1 MSIELKR
8 VDPVDVT
15 EADKNKQ
22 ESKKLAWVN
31 EAMAGV
37 KADLKQLTYE
47 VNPFIKKVEGK
58 AYWEYDIDKVRD
70 YLNKLQN
77 INNFQD
83 IAKISWEKTRGAYT
97 VKWIMAVQIALKA
110 LWVAPDLTIDW
121 VLATQKNFSSS
132 ETVKAIRKFQVDNG
146 LDVTGVPYGS
156 TIKKLLEKLGGTVS
170 GTASESSVNNQNNG
184 SQTKPSQL
192 PVQGA
197 WKEKNPS
204 QPKITNEQFISEVLI
219 PFKEDSDFKPEQ
231 ISAIENKLKNYL
243 KNEDISKYQQFGSEK
258 GANWKGYLSMDEGS
272 EFWIGTFKD
281 GKLVD
286 GIKVLA
292 NGNVEE
298 VKNTIAASEA
308 LSASQ
313 MFEQSPIGKTFKE
326 LSEPAAWLS
335 NELVQAWK
343 KQAENYFKDKN
354 PQEYQKFSSLDWD
367 GWKGYYYDLGYKD
380 IQIGT
385 FKDKLLQE
393 GIVLQNDKV
402 LFITWWNQTGEQPL
416 FEKQPPQKDTQWNQ
430 VEVLEKTDEE
440 LTKEVINFFSQADP
454 KNPQTTIFAT
464 LARWNGKDF
473 EELGRVLSKLS
484 LDGLTGKTSALRELK
499 RNLNQ
504 IVTIL
509 NQNKRF
515 MLFNGAQRKN
525 DVLEQITG
533 IISKVWGIPEGEIE
547 SFKDLAALVVPSSK
561 GTPVSSSQN
570 GETPDK
576 KGQVNG
582 GSIPQSETKTTQEKN
597 LSKLERQK
605 QLAAEKAKKEAERK
619 AQELAEREKKAA
631 EKRSQEEEKKKR
643 LQKEKVEDDTQKQEK
658 QTDKPSERKET
669 TTSREFTSDSK
680 FEDLATLGEG
690 TNPEFKFNDGV
701 LQTDGNGKYILING
715 EKYYEYTD
723 DESKQNPALKYF
735 DLNRNHPK
743 GIELQFWGLDSGYVQ
758 PDFSFVPEK

>member
-1 MSIELKR
+1 MSIEFK
-8 VDPVDVT
+8 PVKVT
-15 EADKNKQ
+15 ETDTNKQ
-22 ESKKLAWVN
+22 ERVPWVK
-31 EAMAGV
+31 EAIAAT
-37 KADLKQLTYE
+37 KEDLKKLTYE

-58 AYWEYDIDKVRD
+58 EYWEYDIGKVKG
-70 YLNKLQN
+70 YLEKLQK
-77 INNFQD
+77 IEKFQD
-83 IAKISWEKTRGAYT
+83 IAQIDWEKTRGAYT

-121 VLATQKNFSSS
+121 VLATHKNFSSS
-132 ETVKAIRKFQVDNG
+132 ETVKAIMKFQGDNK
-146 LDVTGVPYGS
+146 LDVTGVPYAA
-156 TIKKLLEKLGGTVS
+156 TINKLLEKLGGTVT
-170 GTASESSVNNQNNG
+170 GAVSESTGNG
-184 SQTKPSQL
+184 KDATGQIIQQP
-192 PVQGA
+192 
-197 WKEKNPS
+197 WKEKIPS
-204 QPKITNEQFISEVLI
+204 QKKITNEQFISEVI
-219 PFKEDSDFKPEQ
+219 TPFKEDSAFKPEQ

-243 KNEDISKYQQFGSEK
+243 KNEDISKYQQFDSEK
-258 GANWKGYLSMDEGS
+258 GANGKGYLSMDGGS

-281 GKLVD
+281 GKFVD

-298 VKNTIAASEA
+298 VKNTIAASEV

-313 MFEQSPIGKTFKE
+313 MFEQSPIGKTFKK
-326 LSEPAAWLS
+326 LSESAAWLS

-367 GWKGYYYDLGYKD
+367 GWKGYYYDPGYKD

-385 FKDKLLQE
+385 FKNKLLQE

-430 VEVLEKTDEE
+430 VEVSEKTDEE

-484 LDGLTGKTSALRELK
+484 LDGLTGKTSALRELM

-533 IISKVWGIPEGEIE
+533 IISEVWGIPEGEIE
-547 SFKDLAALVVPSSK
+547 SFKDLAALVVPPSK
-561 GTPVSSSQN
+561 GTSASSSQN
-570 GETPDK
+570 EGTPDK
-576 KGQVNG
+576 KDQANG
-582 GSIPQSETKTTQEKN
+582 VVPPQPKTKTTQEKN

-605 QLAAEKAKKEAERK
+605 RLAAEKAKKEAERK

-631 EKRSQEEEKKKR
+631 EKRKQEEEKKKR

-658 QTDKPSERKET
+658 QTDKPSEKQET
-669 TTSREFTSDSK
+669 ATASKEFTIYSK
-680 FEDLATLGEG
+680 LKDLG
-690 TNPEFKFNDGV
+690 TIIGQGPNLKFVFNEGV
-701 LQTDGNGKYILING
+701 LQTDGNGEYILMDG
-715 EKYYEYTD
+715 EKYY
-723 DESKQNPALKYF
+723 DEKHYENNDQKRDLKYF
-735 DLNRNHPK
+735 YVTTNTTAGVK
-743 GIELQFWGLDSGYVQ
+743 IQFWKVEGGYVQ
-758 PDFSFVPEK
+758 PDFELVSTPEE

>member
-156 TIKKLLEKLGGTVS
+156 TIKTLIEKLGGAVS
-170 GTASESSVNNQNNG
+170 GTASESSANNQN
-184 SQTKPSQL
+184 
-192 PVQGA
+192 V
-197 WKEKNPS
+197 
-204 QPKITNEQFISEVLI
+204 
-219 PFKEDSDFKPEQ
+219 DEQ
-231 ISAIENKLKNYL
+231 ISSNQSIVSGVASGSTINNQKPNQTPNPTSPVGLEQQNLSSDAEKFVAGFVNQLKKAKNAEKDILAVEKALRNYL
-243 KNEDISKYQQFGSEK
+243 KEK
-258 GANWKGYLSMDEGS
+258 DFS
-272 EFWIGTFKD
+272 EFKRGDSKTIKN
-281 GKLVD
+281 GK
-286 GIKVLA
+286 
-292 NGNVEE
+292 
-298 VKNTIAASEA
+298 
-308 LSASQ
+308 
-313 MFEQSPIGKTFKE
+313 
-326 LSEPAAWLS
+326 
-335 NELVQAWK
+335 
-343 KQAENYFKDKN
+343 
-354 PQEYQKFSSLDWD
+354 
-367 GWKGYYYDLGYKD
+367 YYYDGVEGENSTSEIWTFENDALVDWVKIIFSGESDKFQGLRIVSRQDAAGVPSGSPEAPQPPIASVNPD
-380 IQIGT
+380 IQDST
-385 FKDKLLQE
+385 EWK
-393 GIVLQNDKV
+393 
-402 LFITWWNQTGEQPL
+402 
-416 FEKQPPQKDTQWNQ
+416 Q
-430 VEVLEKTDEE
+430 VEVSEKTDEE

-484 LDGLTGKTSALRELK
+484 LDGLTGKTSALRELM

-547 SFKDLAALVVPSSK
+547 SFKDLADLVVPPSK
-561 GTPVSSSQN
+561 GTSASSSQN
-570 GETPDK
+570 GGTPDK
-576 KGQVNG
+576 KDQANG
-582 GSIPQSETKTTQEKN
+582 VVSPQPETKTTQEKN
-597 LSKLERQK
+597 LSKLERQQ
-605 QLAAEKAKKEAERK
+605 QLAAEKAKKEAEKK
-619 AQELAEREKKAA
+619 AKELAEREKKAA
-631 EKRSQEEEKKKR
+631 EKRRQEEEKKKR

-658 QTDKPSERKET
+658 QTDKPSGGTET
-669 TTSREFTSDSK
+669 AAASKEFTRYSK
-680 FEDLATLGEG
+680 LKDLGALGKG
-690 TNPEFKFNDGV
+690 TNPEFVFNKGV
-701 LQTDGNGKYILING
+701 LQNDGNGDYILMDG
-715 EKYYEYTD
+715 EKYYAEKYYENND
-723 DESKQNPALKYF
+723 QKRDLKYF
-735 DLNRNHPK
+735 YVTTNTTAGVK
-743 GIELQFWGLDSGYVQ
+743 IQFWKVENGFVQ
-758 PDFSFVPEK
+758 PDFEL

>member
-1 MSIELKR
+1 MSIEFKR

-22 ESKKLAWVN
+22 ERVLWVK
-31 EAMAGV
+31 EAIVAT
-37 KADLKQLTYE
+37 KEDLKQLTYE

-58 AYWEYDIDKVRD
+58 EYWEYDIDKVKD
-70 YLNKLQN
+70 YLNKLKD
-77 INNFQD
+77 ITNFQD
-83 IAKISWEKTRGAYT
+83 IANISWEKTRGAYT

-121 VLATQKNFSSS
+121 VLATHKNFSSS
-132 ETVKAIRKFQVDNG
+132 ETVKAIMKFQGDNK
-146 LDVTGVPYGS
+146 LDVTGVPYAA
-156 TIKKLLEKLGGTVS
+156 TINKLLEKLGGTVT
-170 GTASESSVNNQNNG
+170 GAVSESTGNG
-184 SQTKPSQL
+184 KDATGQIIQQP
-192 PVQGA
+192 
-197 WKEKNPS
+197 WKEKIPS
-204 QPKITNEQFISEVLI
+204 QKKITNEQFISEVI
-219 PFKEDSDFKPEQ
+219 TPFKEDSAFKPEQ

-243 KNEDISKYQQFGSEK
+243 KNEDISKYQQFDSEK
-258 GANWKGYLSMDEGS
+258 GANGKGYLSMDGGS

-281 GKLVD
+281 GKFVD

-298 VKNTIAASEA
+298 VKNIIAASEV

-313 MFEQSPIGKTFKE
+313 MFEQSPIGKTFKK
-326 LSEPAAWLS
+326 LSESAAWFY

-367 GWKGYYYDLGYKD
+367 GWKGYYYDPGYKD

-385 FKDKLLQE
+385 FKNKLLQE

-402 LFITWWNQTGEQPL
+402 LFITWRNQTGEQPL

-561 GTPVSSSQN
+561 KTSASSQN
-570 GETPDK
+570 GGTPDK
-576 KGQVNG
+576 KDKVNG
-582 GSIPQSETKTTQEKN
+582 VVPPQSETQTTQGKDKKELEK
-597 LSKLERQK
+597 QQ

-619 AQELAEREKKAA
+619 AKELAEKEKKAA
-631 EKRSQEEEKKKR
+631 EKRMQEEEKAKKEAE
-643 LQKEKVEDDTQKQEK
+643 QKAKELAEQKKKLAEK
-658 QTDKPSERKET
+658 KET
-669 TTSREFTSDSK
+669 ATALKKLTRDSELK
-680 FEDLATLGEG
+680 DLGALGKG
-690 TNPEFKFNDGV
+690 TNPEFVFNEGV
-701 LQTDGNGKYILING
+701 LQNDGNGDYILIDG
-715 EKYYEYTD
+715 EKYYEYTK
-723 DESKQNPALKYF
+723 DESKQNPSLKYF
-735 DLNRNHPK
+735 YINRNHVQNF
-743 GIELQFWGLDSGYVQ
+743 ELQFWKLENGYV
-758 PDFSFVPEK
+758 DAEFSFVPTPEK

>member
-1 MSIELKR
+1 MSIEFKR

-22 ESKKLAWVN
+22 ERVLWVK
-31 EAMAGV
+31 EAIVAT
-37 KADLKQLTYE
+37 KEDLKQLTYE

-58 AYWEYDIDKVRD
+58 EYWEYDIDKVKD
-70 YLNKLQN
+70 YLNKLKD
-77 INNFQD
+77 ITNFQD
-83 IAKISWEKTRGAYT
+83 IANISWEKTRGAYT

-110 LWVAPDLTIDW
+110 LWVAPYLTIDW

-132 ETVKAIRKFQVDNG
+132 ETVKAIRKFQADNG
-146 LDVTGVPYGS
+146 LDATGVPYEP
-156 TIKKLLEKLGGTVS
+156 TIKKLLAKLGGAVS
-170 GTASESSVNNQNNG
+170 GAVSESSINNPN
-184 SQTKPSQL
+184 
-192 PVQGA
+192 A
-197 WKEKNPS
+197 
-204 QPKITNEQFISEVLI
+204 
-219 PFKEDSDFKPEQ
+219 
-231 ISAIENKLKNYL
+231 
-243 KNEDISKYQQFGSEK
+243 
-258 GANWKGYLSMDEGS
+258 
-272 EFWIGTFKD
+272 D
-281 GKLVD
+281 GK
-286 GIKVLA
+286 IKVNQALD
-292 NGNVEE
+292 GGGGQGQGDKVVPE
-298 VKNTIAASEA
+298 T

-313 MFEQSPIGKTFKE
+313 MFEQSPIGKTFKK
-326 LSEPAAWLS
+326 LSEPAPWLS

-354 PQEYQKFSSLDWD
+354 PKEYQMFSSLDWD
-367 GWKGYYYDLGYKD
+367 GWKGYYYDPGYKD

-385 FKDKLLQE
+385 FNNKLLQE

-402 LFITWWNQTGEQPL
+402 LFITSWNQTGEQPL
-416 FEKQPPQKDTQWNQ
+416 FEKQPPQQPTEWSKE
-430 VEVLEKTDEE
+430 EVSEKTDEE

-561 GTPVSSSQN
+561 RTPASSSQN
-570 GETPDK
+570 EGTPDK
-576 KGQVNG
+576 KDQANG
-582 GSIPQSETKTTQEKN
+582 VVPPQPETKTTQEKN

-631 EKRSQEEEKKKR
+631 EKRRQEEEKKKR

-658 QTDKPSERKET
+658 QTDKPSEKKET
-669 TTSREFTSDSK
+669 ATASKEFTIYSK
-680 FEDLATLGEG
+680 LKDLGALGEG
-690 TNPEFKFNDGV
+690 TNPEFVFNEGV
-701 LQTDGNGKYILING
+701 LQTDGNGDYILMDG
-715 EKYYEYTD
+715 EKYYAEKYYENND
-723 DESKQNPALKYF
+723 QKRDLKYF
-735 DLNRNHPK
+735 YVTTNTTAGVK
-743 GIELQFWGLDSGYVQ
+743 IQFWKVEGGYVQ
-758 PDFSFVPEK
+758 PDFELVSTPEE

>member
-1 MSIELKR
+1 MSIEFK
-8 VDPVDVT
+8 PVKVT
-15 EADKNKQ
+15 ETDTNKQ
-22 ESKKLAWVN
+22 ERVPWVK
-31 EAMAGV
+31 EAIAAT
-37 KADLKQLTYE
+37 KEDLKKLTYE

-58 AYWEYDIDKVRD
+58 EYWEYDIGKVKG
-70 YLNKLQN
+70 YLEKLQK
-77 INNFQD
+77 IEKFQD
-83 IAKISWEKTRGAYT
+83 IAQIDWEKTRGAYT

-121 VLATQKNFSSS
+121 VLATHKNFSSS
-132 ETVKAIRKFQVDNG
+132 ETVKAIMKFQGDNK
-146 LDVTGVPYGS
+146 LDVTGVPYAA
-156 TIKKLLEKLGGTVS
+156 TINKLLEKLGGTVT
-170 GTASESSVNNQNNG
+170 GAVSESTGNG
-184 SQTKPSQL
+184 KDATGQIIQQP
-192 PVQGA
+192 
-197 WKEKNPS
+197 WKEKIPS
-204 QPKITNEQFISEVLI
+204 QKKITNEQFISEVI
-219 PFKEDSDFKPEQ
+219 TPFKEDSAFKPEQ

-243 KNEDISKYQQFGSEK
+243 KNEDISKYQQFDSEK
-258 GANWKGYLSMDEGS
+258 GANGKGYLSMDGGS

-281 GKLVD
+281 GKFVD

-298 VKNTIAASEA
+298 VKNTIAASEV

-313 MFEQSPIGKTFKE
+313 MFEQSPIGKTFKK
-326 LSEPAAWLS
+326 LSESAAWLS

-367 GWKGYYYDLGYKD
+367 GWKGYYYDPGHKD

-385 FKDKLLQE
+385 FKNKLLQE

-430 VEVLEKTDEE
+430 VEVSEKTDEE

-484 LDGLTGKTSALRELK
+484 LDGLTGKTSALRELM

-533 IISKVWGIPEGEIE
+533 IISEVWGIPEGEIE
-547 SFKDLAALVVPSSK
+547 SFKDLAALVVPPSK
-561 GTPVSSSQN
+561 GTSASSSQN
-570 GETPDK
+570 EGTPDK
-576 KGQVNG
+576 KDQANG
-582 GSIPQSETKTTQEKN
+582 VVPPQPETKTTQEKN

-605 QLAAEKAKKEAERK
+605 RLAAEKAKKEAERK
-619 AQELAEREKKAA
+619 AQELAEKEKKAA
-631 EKRSQEEEKKKR
+631 EKRKQEEEKKKR
-643 LQKEKVEDDTQKQEK
+643 LQEENAKKEAEKAKKDVEKQEK
-658 QTDKPSERKET
+658 QTDKPSEKKET
-669 TTSREFTSDSK
+669 VTASKEFTRDSK
-680 FEDLATLGEG
+680 FEDLATLSGDAS
-690 TNPEFKFNDGV
+690 NLKFEFNKGV

-723 DESKQNPALKYF
+723 DESRQNPALKYF